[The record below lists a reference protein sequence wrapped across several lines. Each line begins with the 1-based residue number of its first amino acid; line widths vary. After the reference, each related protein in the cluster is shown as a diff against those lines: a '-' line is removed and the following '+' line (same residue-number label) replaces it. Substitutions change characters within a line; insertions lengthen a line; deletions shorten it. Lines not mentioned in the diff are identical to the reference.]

1 VSPPSPAKA
10 KPGKSGKGGAGKG
23 GKPGKNGKGGPSGKS
38 WKSSGVSSEALDEL
52 LPPLPPSPPPTEAER
67 AEQADRDSLLA
78 ELRGAQDGSK
88 KEQALMARWNALPPR
103 NAARFAPPTS
113 ETLPIVLLA
122 HDRELYLRPGL
133 RLWAAVKGIEQA
145 VLVASHHGT
154 HDGVWR
160 LVEGVRFCA
169 VQQLIFPHAGRYRGA
184 HVLKLHFT
192 WAVDQAF
199 RMWSAREVAY
209 MEDDYWV
216 TPDFFRSAL
225 RLRDARARHCAEC
238 VGTVVGDHPR
248 DWTAEHANAAA
259 WASAGARPLLHR
271 LYVGCAYNSP
281 AGMSLPRA
289 TWDVVRASADAY
301 CDPEI
306 AAYDDAIHALQN
318 ELRRPGV
325 EPGRRRLEAGWLT
338 NAFPRTIHVGRC
350 GGISFQL
357 ERGLGN
363 ATARAAACNV
373 THDLLQFVRTWVA
386 PWRAGGP
393 FAGEALGANERWE
406 PKEPRQKW
414 RVPEGLRMCRD
425 RYAWNGTGAPVGVA
439 ISKAPPAS
447 FGASFGASCKGA
459 LGL

>member
-1 VSPPSPAKA
+1 
-10 KPGKSGKGGAGKG
+10 
-23 GKPGKNGKGGPSGKS
+23 
-38 WKSSGVSSEALDEL
+38 
-52 LPPLPPSPPPTEAER
+52 
-67 AEQADRDSLLA
+67 
-78 ELRGAQDGSK
+78 
-88 KEQALMARWNALPPR
+88 M
-103 NAARFAPPTS
+103 
-113 ETLPIVLLA
+113 LLA

-248 DWTAEHANAAA
+248 DWTAEDANAAA
-259 WASAGARPLLHR
+259 WASAARGAPAPALRGLRAATARRDEPAARDVGRRPRLHR
-271 LYVGCAYNSP
+271 HVLRPFDRGVRRRDPRCRTSCGGRAWSRAAAASRP
-281 AGMSLPRA
+281 AGSPTPSRA
-289 TWDVVRASADAY
+289 RSTSAAAAGFRSSSSAASVT
-301 CDPEI
+301 P
-306 AAYDDAIHALQN
+306 
-318 ELRRPGV
+318 P
-325 EPGRRRLEAGWLT
+325 
-338 NAFPRTIHVGRC
+338 
-350 GGISFQL
+350 
-357 ERGLGN
+357 
-363 ATARAAACNV
+363 RAAACNV
-373 THDLLQFVRTWVA
+373 THDLRQFVRTWVA

-393 FAGEALGANERWE
+393 FAGEALGANGRWE

-414 RVPEGLRMCRD
+414 RPRGAADVRD
-425 RYAWNGTGAPVGVA
+425 RYAWNGAGAPVGVA
-439 ISKAPPAS
+439 ISRRRPRAS
-447 FGASFGASCKGA
+447 ARASARAARGARPVR
-459 LGL
+459 

>member
-1 VSPPSPAKA
+1 
-10 KPGKSGKGGAGKG
+10 
-23 GKPGKNGKGGPSGKS
+23 
-38 WKSSGVSSEALDEL
+38 
-52 LPPLPPSPPPTEAER
+52 
-67 AEQADRDSLLA
+67 
-78 ELRGAQDGSK
+78 
-88 KEQALMARWNALPPR
+88 MARWNALPPR

-199 RMWSAREVAY
+199 RMWNAREVAY

-248 DWTAEHANAAA
+248 DWTAEHANAA

-271 LYVGCAYNSP
+271 LYGLRVQLARRDEP
-281 AGMSLPRA
+281 AARRGTSSAPPPTRTATPRSRR
-289 TWDVVRASADAY
+289 TTTRST
-301 CDPEI
+301 
-306 AAYDDAIHALQN
+306 LQN

-363 ATARAAACNV
+363 ATRAR
-373 THDLLQFVRTWVA
+373 R
-386 PWRAGGP
+386 RA
-393 FAGEALGANERWE
+393 
-406 PKEPRQKW
+406 
-414 RVPEGLRMCRD
+414 
-425 RYAWNGTGAPVGVA
+425 T
-439 ISKAPPAS
+439 
-447 FGASFGASCKGA
+447 
-459 LGL
+459 